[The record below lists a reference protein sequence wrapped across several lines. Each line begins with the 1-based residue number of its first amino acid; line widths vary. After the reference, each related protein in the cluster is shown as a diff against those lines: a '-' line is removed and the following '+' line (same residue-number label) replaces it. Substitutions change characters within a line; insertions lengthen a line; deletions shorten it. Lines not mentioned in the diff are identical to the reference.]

1 MTKPR
6 PFQGWFVVHRLGLAT
21 VNLYTKYEVSM
32 FTHYEDITRNSAMA
46 EGPRDAFVSIEKLAI
61 DERLTQGHR
70 QSCHSIAHI

>member
-32 FTHYEDITRNSAMA
+32 LTHYEDMNV
-46 EGPRDAFVSIEKLAI
+46 DEKCKSWGGLV
-61 DERLTQGHR
+61 G
-70 QSCHSIAHI
+70 